1 METYMQQPKLSSIC
15 LAVITSALLL
25 TSTAGFA
32 TNYKGEGNYK
42 GEVAPA
48 PCPQPLYLKDGFY
61 VGVNALYDNYR
72 TRVTRSFV
80 LGTSSGSS
88 TNVVASNGWGGG
100 AFAGYGMYFNNLY
113 YLAGEIFVDGSSA
126 SQAISSTST
135 AIGAGGVTNNANFK
149 ASASASWGVSVLPG
163 LKLND
168 SSLGYI
174 RLGYEGARLRGQQFG
189 STTSA
194 GGLSSYGSSSKWLS
208 GFNYGVGL
216 ETAVYQ
222 NVSVRGEF
230 NHTGYGST
238 SAGGA
243 SFSPTDNQY
252 TLGLIYHFA

>member
-32 TNYKGEGNYK
+32 TNYKGEASYK
-42 GEVAPA
+42 GEAMPA

-61 VGVNALYDNYR
+61 VGVNALYDSYR
-72 TRVTRSFV
+72 TRVTRSNV
-80 LGTSSGSS
+80 LGTTSSSS
-88 TNVVASNGWGGG
+88 TNVIASNGWGGG

-126 SQAISSTST
+126 SQSVSTTISTPGT
-135 AIGAGGVTNNANFK
+135 IENFNAK
-149 ASASASWGVSVLPG
+149 ASANASWGISVLPG

-168 SSLGYI
+168 STLGYI
-174 RLGYEGARLRGQQFG
+174 RLGYEGARLRGQQFANTNTG
-189 STTSA
+189 
-194 GGLSSYGSSSKWLS
+194 GGLSTYGSNSKWLS
-208 GFNYGVGL
+208 GFNYGVGM

-238 SAGGA
+238 NAGGA
-243 SFSPTDNQY
+243 SFNPSDNQY